1 MLDDFRDDERA
12 AISVNIAI
20 FFATVIAGF
29 LLGVV
34 FEPAALPMLDAA
46 AKHTSTQ
53 AATDGQQ
60 YVRQAWKSVNIIV
73 IGLGAMQLI
82 VAAVYR
88 QRGVA

>member
-1 MLDDFRDDERA
+1 MFDDFRNDERA

-29 LLGVV
+29 LLSVV

-46 AKHTSTQ
+46 ATHTDTQ

-60 YVRQAWKSVNIIV
+60 YVRYAWQSINLIV
-73 IGLGAMQLI
+73 IGFGAMQLI

-88 QRGVA
+88 RRGVA